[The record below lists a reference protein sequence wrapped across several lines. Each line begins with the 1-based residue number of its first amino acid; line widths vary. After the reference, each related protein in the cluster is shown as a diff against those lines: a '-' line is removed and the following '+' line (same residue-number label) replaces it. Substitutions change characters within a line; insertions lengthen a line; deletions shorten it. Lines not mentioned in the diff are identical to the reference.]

1 MPPNQR
7 NVNTVF
13 QHYALFPHMSVV
25 DNVSF
30 GLELKRV
37 PRGERR
43 DRVKEMLQV
52 VQLEGMEK
60 RKPQQLSGGQQQRVA
75 LARALVN
82 RPAALL
88 LDEPLGALDVKLRK
102 QMQLELKRIQTEL
115 GTTFVY
121 VTHDQEEALT
131 MSDRIAVM
139 NGGDIEQIGDPKE
152 IYEHPQTPFVADFVG
167 SLNAFDLRVDEVAD
181 GLAVMRV
188 SERERLVVPVG
199 AGTKTGDQLRVA
211 VRPER
216 VRIEPTNGR
225 APEGGSTVE
234 GTVAELVYL
243 GGLTQFHVE
252 TSAAGRL
259 VSHRMDD
266 EVAAALEPRE
276 ARHAHVAGRARLRAR
291 GRSLVRGLDGQ
302 LALGARGG
310 RSRRRRDDHERGD
323 HDDGAERE
331 DLRLERGRSRPR
343 VDVDRVGPLAGRD
356 EERRDRELVEGD
368 REGDQR
374 DEKSAGMISGRVT
387 RLNAVHGPA
396 PRSRAASTIA
406 WSRVRSRG
414 RMMRR
419 Q

>member
-1 MPPNQR
+1 MACGMICVHGVSKRFAATKAVYRADLCVERGEFVALLGPSGCGKTTTLWMIAGFEVPDEGRVLLRGADVTDVVPNHR

-13 QHYALFPHMSVV
+13 QHYALFPHMSVF

-139 NGGDIEQIGDPKE
+139 SGGDIEQVGGPRE

-181 GLAVMRV
+181 GLAVMRIGD
-188 SERERLVVPVG
+188 RERLVVPVG
-199 AGTKTGDQLRVA
+199 AGTTTGDQLRVA

-216 VRIEPTNGR
+216 VRIEPANGR
-225 APEGGSTVE
+225 APEGGSSLE

-266 EVAAALEPRE
+266 EIAAALEPGKRVTVTWPAE
-276 ARHAHVAGRARLRAR
+276 HAYV
-291 GRSLVRGLDGQ
+291 
-302 LALGARGG
+302 
-310 RSRRRRDDHERGD
+310 
-323 HDDGAERE
+323 
-331 DLRLERGRSRPR
+331 
-343 VDVDRVGPLAGRD
+343 LAG
-356 EERRDRELVEGD
+356 
-368 REGDQR
+368 
-374 DEKSAGMISGRVT
+374 
-387 RLNAVHGPA
+387 AV
-396 PRSRAASTIA
+396 SSET
-406 WSRVRSRG
+406 
-414 RMMRR
+414 
-419 Q
+419 

>member
-1 MPPNQR
+1 MSVDTGIAISLEGVGKRFGDVVAVRETNLDIRDGEFFSMLGPSGCGKTTTLRMIAGFEVPDQGRVLLRGADVTNVPPNRR

-43 DRVKEMLQV
+43 DRVREMLKV

-102 QMQLELKRIQTEL
+102 QMQLELKRIQAEL

-139 NGGDIEQIGDPKE
+139 NGGDIEQVGDPKE
-152 IYEHPQTPFVADFVG
+152 IYEHPLTPFVADFVG
-167 SLNAFDLRVDEVAD
+167 SLNAFDLRVDEIAD

-188 SERERLVVPVG
+188 SERERLVVPVQ
-199 AGTKTGDQLRVA
+199 AGTRSGDQLRVA

-225 APEGGSTVE
+225 APEGGSTLE

-243 GGLTQFHVE
+243 GGLTQFHVD
-252 TSAAGRL
+252 TSGAGRI

-266 EVAAALEPRE
+266 AAAALLEPGKRVTLTWPAE
-276 ARHAHVAGRARLRAR
+276 HAYV
-291 GRSLVRGLDGQ
+291 
-302 LALGARGG
+302 
-310 RSRRRRDDHERGD
+310 
-323 HDDGAERE
+323 
-331 DLRLERGRSRPR
+331 
-343 VDVDRVGPLAGRD
+343 LAG
-356 EERRDRELVEGD
+356 
-368 REGDQR
+368 
-374 DEKSAGMISGRVT
+374 
-387 RLNAVHGPA
+387 AV
-396 PRSRAASTIA
+396 SSET
-406 WSRVRSRG
+406 
-414 RMMRR
+414 
-419 Q
+419 

>member
-1 MPPNQR
+1 
-7 NVNTVF
+7 
-13 QHYALFPHMSVV
+13 
-25 DNVSF
+25 
-30 GLELKRV
+30 
-37 PRGERR
+37 
-43 DRVKEMLQV
+43 
-52 VQLEGMEK
+52 MEK

-199 AGTKTGDQLRVA
+199 AGTKTGDELRVA

-266 EVAAALEPRE
+266 EIAAALEPGKRVTLTWPAE
-276 ARHAHVAGRARLRAR
+276 HAYV
-291 GRSLVRGLDGQ
+291 
-302 LALGARGG
+302 
-310 RSRRRRDDHERGD
+310 
-323 HDDGAERE
+323 
-331 DLRLERGRSRPR
+331 
-343 VDVDRVGPLAGRD
+343 LAG
-356 EERRDRELVEGD
+356 
-368 REGDQR
+368 
-374 DEKSAGMISGRVT
+374 
-387 RLNAVHGPA
+387 AV
-396 PRSRAASTIA
+396 SSET
-406 WSRVRSRG
+406 
-414 RMMRR
+414 
-419 Q
+419 